1 MRRQSGKIKRR
12 EVPRPIQGHGSA
24 RARRRHHLLQD
35 HINQTARRM
44 DQTSART
51 CCNTTVTMT
60 KQTKPSRHA
69 EMRVLT
75 HTHTRQSAEQRINSA
90 SASVCSTLPGI
101 KNLQSADIQWDLQT
115 GGMKT
120 PCKRTF
126 HDISPGADKLR
137 RRSLGSC
144 IQV

>member
-1 MRRQSGKIKRR
+1 MESEVRGRGSDPKEKGDDAQSAGKSAAAPLHVIHSLQRGGKEDRKRQRGNQRDEKVRRRRQSGEIKRR

-44 DQTSART
+44 DQKSART

-75 HTHTRQSAEQRINSA
+75 HTHTPKCRAA
-90 SASVCSTLPGI
+90 
-101 KNLQSADIQWDLQT
+101 
-115 GGMKT
+115 
-120 PCKRTF
+120 
-126 HDISPGADKLR
+126 H
-137 RRSLGSC
+137 
-144 IQV
+144 